1 MVKRATIKD
10 IANLAGVSLGS
21 VHYALLGKGGVSE
34 QTRLRILDIARQIN
48 YRPNSSAAA
57 LKRKQI
63 RIVAAFPGSDED
75 NRLYYS
81 GIWEGVRDA
90 FDAVRD
96 LNVVSIEAP
105 YYNGIN
111 NHADELTDLID
122 HEEVHGLISVGYT
135 DNRGKLSIRRF
146 IDQNIPV
153 VLVTN
158 DLPLSGRL
166 CCVQPDY
173 LITGRMLAEFITCRI
188 PRDGNILIWAGDVLI
203 PSHYLMVEGFENWL
217 EEQGFHNP
225 VYKMHSAGSREN
237 DLKRLARALKRE
249 RPAACCCVNAL
260 GSVLLGKAL
269 EETGLAG
276 RMAAVGSDLCDENF
290 RFLKAGIFTN
300 LIQKNPYMQAYTA
313 AKCLIDF
320 LLRDVRPP
328 VDVLYVNSEIVFRSN
343 ASMYQNGSNRLQL

>member
-10 IANLAGVSLGS
+10 IASLAGVSLGS

-34 QTRLRILDIARQIN
+34 QTRLHILDIAKQIN
-48 YRPNSSAAA
+48 YLPNSSAAS

-63 RIVAAFPGSDED
+63 RIAAAFPGSDED
-75 NRLYYS
+75 NRVYYS
-81 GIWEGVRDA
+81 GIWEGIRDA
-90 FDAVRD
+90 FDTVRD
-96 LNVVSIEAP
+96 LNIVCIEVP

-122 HEEVHGLISVGYT
+122 HEEVQGLLSVGYT
-135 DNRGKLSIRRF
+135 DTRGKLSIRRF

-173 LITGRMLAEFITCRI
+173 FITGRMLAEFITGRI
-188 PRDGNILIWAGDVLI
+188 SQNSNILIWAGDVLI
-203 PSHYLMVEGFENWL
+203 PSHYLIVEGFENWL
-217 EEQGFHNP
+217 KEQGLHNP
-225 VYKMHSAGSREN
+225 VYKIHSAKGGEN
-237 DLKRLARALKRE
+237 DLKRLLRVLDRE
-249 RPAACCCVNAL
+249 KPAACCCVNAL
-260 GSVLLGKAL
+260 GSVFLGRAL

-276 RMAAVGSDLCDENF
+276 RTVAVGSDLCDENF
-290 RFLKAGIFTN
+290 RFLRDGVFTT

-313 AKCLIDF
+313 AKCLIEF
-320 LLRDVRPP
+320 LLRETRPP
-328 VDVLYVNSEIVFRSN
+328 MDVLYVNSEIVFKSN
-343 ASMYQNGSNRLQL
+343 ASMYQNGANRLPL